1 MASPFR
7 TLCVA
12 SANRRATTTNRCS
25 RRSPWPLT
33 ALGRYALD
41 DHAETVVTL
50 LDKLGVRGCEVIGHS
65 AGGSIAVLIAARRP
79 DLVSALVVA
88 DGNLDPGGG
97 AFSASIA
104 A

>member
-65 AGGSIAVLIAARRP
+65 AGGSIAVLIAPRPGLRTGRGRWQSRPRWRRVQR
-79 DLVSALVVA
+79 LHCRA
-88 DGNLDPGGG
+88 
-97 AFSASIA
+97 I
-104 A
+104 